1 MSLAHANRFGSR
13 GDVSG
18 DNSIGSDLSVITDDH
33 VTQNLCSCTNVD
45 MTANFGKTM
54 RVPHSNSN
62 LLKYQAIYPNF
73 YVWMYNDAIRM
84 GYQQPSPYL
93 AIQRN
98 VGARD
103 DAPETMADDQQSA
116 QDGREY
122 TTSLLPVLVSPDR
135 QK

>member
-1 MSLAHANRFGSR
+1 
-13 GDVSG
+13 V
-18 DNSIGSDLSVITDDH
+18 VTDDH

-54 RVPHSNSN
+54 RIPHSNSN
-62 LLKYQAIYPNF
+62 LLKYQAIDPNF
-73 YVWMYNDAIRM
+73 RARVNDDAIRM